1 VSAGARS
8 IRVARPA
15 PPVEQPPR
23 LAITRVATMLLA
35 LAVVLSLALPMA
47 AFAAVRNW
55 SLTRSPA
62 SVSGGTSVVSL
73 TATNTGDDGGGE
85 AVGCVLIVIPNASF
99 TVSGV
104 SIVAVGDSGDSWSA
118 TFVVGP
124 SDTTVALTSDS
135 GGGNRL
141 HQGEWV
147 EAEVTFTDAGL
158 DGTFTWTGNA
168 YNKEDCTDDFGMPR
182 SVSVTIDGAP
192 SNAAPAATDD
202 AGATVED
209 VLLSVGP
216 PGVLGNDVDPDG
228 DPIGATLVSGPG
240 HAASFVLRADGSY
253 DYLPEA
259 DWSGTD
265 TFTYQAGDGA
275 LASATATMTIDVA
288 SANDPP
294 SANPDSYNGSEDLVL
309 TVAAASGV
317 LANDTDVEGDALSVT
332 LVSTTSKGLLT
343 LNADGSFSYVPVLN
357 FSGTDSFTYLVLDG
371 TDSSGPITVTIDL
384 NGVEDSPV
392 ASDDA
397 YAVAEDG
404 LLAPAPAAGVLA
416 NDSDPDGDGLTAS
429 LVTGPTSATSFAL
442 NANGSFSYRPV
453 ADHQGPDSF
462 SYRAFDGTG
471 YSAAVTVTI
480 DVTQVPDAP
489 AATDDAYAI
498 SEDGS
503 LVAGAPGVLGNDTD
517 ADGDPLTAS
526 MVTTTAHGSLS
537 LAADGSFTYAPAGN
551 YHGTDTF
558 TYTAAD
564 GTSSSVAATVT
575 FTVLPVNDP
584 PQPAADSA
592 GVIAGDSVLVD
603 VVANDSDVDGDA
615 LSLVSVGTP
624 SHGTAAIEGSRI
636 RYVAAAGY
644 VGTDT
649 FRYRVGDGTSS
660 ALGTVTVAVKLP
672 PATPT
677 PVPTPPAA
685 RPTPAPTPAP
695 IAPTSTPAATS
706 TPTPTPAA
714 TSPSGGPTQTP
725 ALSSPP
731 PASPSAAPAV
741 TLPTTGP
748 LSLAPAGA
756 AGGGV
761 DVGFGTLAS
770 LLSFGWVIPGLTF
783 FGVPGLLL
791 VIAVL
796 VQVSGAMAWLPAI
809 RRNLGTFG
817 FRRRNRRAA
826 ADIR

>member
-1 VSAGARS
+1 MSAGARS

-15 PPVEQPPR
+15 PPAEEPPR
-23 LAITRVATMLLA
+23 LAITRVATMLLGI
-35 LAVVLSLALPMA
+35 AVVLSLTLPMA

-62 SVSGGTSVVSL
+62 SVSGGTSVVSV

-99 TVSGV
+99 SVSGV
-104 SIVAVGDSGDSWSA
+104 SIVAVGDSGDDWSA
-118 TFVVGP
+118 AFVVGP

-147 EAEVTFTDAGL
+147 VADVTFTDTGL

-168 YNKEDCTDDFGMPR
+168 YNEEDCTDDFGMPR

-192 SNAAPAATDD
+192 SNSAPTVSDD
-202 AGATVED
+202 AAATVED
-209 VLLSVGP
+209 VPLSVGP
-216 PGVLGNDVDPDG
+216 PGVLGNDGDPDG
-228 DPIGATLVSGPG
+228 DSISATLVGAPG

-265 TFTYQAGDGA
+265 TFTYQAGDGT
-275 LASATATMTIDVA
+275 LTSGTATVTIDVA
-288 SANDPP
+288 PANDPP
-294 SANPDSYNGSEDLVL
+294 TANPDSYNGSEDLVL
-309 TVAAASGV
+309 TVGAAAGV
-317 LANDTDVEGDALSVT
+317 LANDSDIEGDSLSAS
-332 LVSTTSKGLLT
+332 LASTTSKGLLT
-343 LNADGSFSYVPVLN
+343 LNVDGSFSYLPVLN
-357 FSGTDSFTYLVLDG
+357 FSGTDSFTYLVSDG
-371 TDSSGPITVTIDL
+371 TDTSGPITVTIDL
-384 NGVEDSPV
+384 NGVEDPPV
-392 ASDDA
+392 ATDDA

-404 LLAPAPAAGVLA
+404 LLAPNPAAGVLA

-429 LVTGPTSATSFAL
+429 LVSGPASAATFSL

-453 ADHQGPDSF
+453 GDYHGPDSF

-480 DVTQVPDAP
+480 DVTPGPDAP
-489 AATDDAYAI
+489 AAADDAYVV

-503 LVAGAPGVLGNDTD
+503 LVAGAPGVLANDTD

-526 MVTTTAHGSLS
+526 IVTTTAHGSLS
-537 LAADGSFTYAPAGN
+537 LAADGSFSYVPAGDH
-551 YHGTDTF
+551 HGTDAF
-558 TYTAAD
+558 TYTASD
-564 GTSSSVAATVT
+564 GTTSTAPATVT
-575 FTVLPVNDP
+575 LTVLPVNDP

-592 GVIAGDSVLVD
+592 SLIAGASVLVD

-636 RYVAAAGY
+636 RYSAAAGY
-644 VGTDT
+644 IGTDT
-649 FRYRVGDGTSS
+649 FRYRVGDGTAS
-660 ALGTVTVAVKLP
+660 ALGTVTVTIKQP
-672 PATPT
+672 PTTPT
-677 PVPTPPAA
+677 PVPTPLPAP
-685 RPTPAPTPAP
+685 PTPASSPAP
-695 IAPTSTPAATS
+695 IAPTSTPTPTS
-706 TPTPTPAA
+706 TPPPTPSASPSGDPTPTPAV
-714 TSPSGGPTQTP
+714 P
-725 ALSSPP
+725 SSPP

-741 TLPTTGP
+741 ALPTAGP
-748 LSLAPAGA
+748 LSLAPTGA

-809 RRNLGTFG
+809 RRNLGAFG

-826 ADIR
+826 ADIG